1 MRLEILTVPVADVD
15 RAKAFYV
22 DVLGF
27 NCDHDTV
34 ISDAMRVV
42 QLTPPGSACSIAIGV
57 GIGDA
62 PPGSARGLTMVVPD
76 IAAAREKL
84 VGRGLEAGRVTRFG
98 GGIKFVFFK
107 DPDGNAWA
115 LQEIAANAHKPD
127 DLDEAKMR
135 ELMSEAEAP
144 GQT

>member
-1 MRLEILTVPVADVD
+1 MDMKLEILTVPVSDVD
-15 RAKAFYV
+15 RAKAFYSG
-22 DVLGF
+22 VLGF

-34 ISDAMRVV
+34 ISENMRVV

-62 PPGSARGLTMVVPD
+62 PPGSAQGLTLVVDD
-76 IAAAREKL
+76 IEAARTEL
-84 VGRGLEAGRVTRFG
+84 VGRGLHAGEVTDFG
-98 GGIKFVFFK
+98 GGIQFVFFG

-127 DLDEAKMR
+127 DLDEAR
-135 ELMSEAEAP
+135 LRQLMGNS
-144 GQT
+144 